1 MSSMAAAL
9 SGRTCIP
16 HAPSRAWA
24 LRPVAPC
31 SQPRSSRVC
40 VPCRASSGP
49 DERNALQSKL
59 EALKQ
64 DPQMQQQLSQAQ
76 EALQNPEIQAQMADM
91 MQTMQNPQF
100 IARMAELKEDPDLK
114 PLFEEIK
121 KEGMSGLMKYMNDP
135 VLLSK
140 VGQKLGDLGAGGP
153 APVAGAT
160 APPAEEAPIRNIL
173 DACKAGDLEAV
184 EDYAAVG
191 KGRLQDEEGRCAL
204 HYAAAFGRPEVVGLL
219 LEGPDAAFLLA
230 CPDGQGMTPIHYA
243 AGYGHPDI
251 LAALLEAGGDAGART
266 GDGRSALD
274 IVRQAPANPVNRR
287 EDLVR
292 RLGG

>member
-1 MSSMAAAL
+1 
-9 SGRTCIP
+9 
-16 HAPSRAWA
+16 
-24 LRPVAPC
+24 
-31 SQPRSSRVC
+31 
-40 VPCRASSGP
+40 
-49 DERNALQSKL
+49 
-59 EALKQ
+59 
-64 DPQMQQQLSQAQ
+64 
-76 EALQNPEIQAQMADM
+76 
-91 MQTMQNPQF
+91 
-100 IARMAELKEDPDLK
+100 
-114 PLFEEIK
+114 
-121 KEGMSGLMKYMNDP
+121 MNDP